1 MLVLSR
7 NENESIII
15 GDNIEIT
22 VLRSRDGRTRLGI
35 NAPKA
40 ITVHRKEVSD
50 AIKRDGQEESA

>member
-35 NAPKA
+35 NAPKTV
-40 ITVHRKEVSD
+40 TVHRKEVAD
-50 AIKRDGQEESA
+50 AIAKQGQGDAA